1 MRFARS
7 LVSRLS
13 ATRSFAVRRTFSTLY
28 TKEHE
33 YVKAD
38 GDLHFM
44 GISDHAQSEL
54 GDVVFVELP
63 EVGTEFAK
71 GDALGSVESVKAA
84 SSVYAPVDCEIVEVN
99 ENLEDSHGLVNESA
113 EEDGWMVKLK
123 ATNPDQLS
131 DLMDADAYA
140 AFCNEE

>member
-13 ATRSFAVRRTFSTLY
+13 ATRSFAVRRVPFSTLY

-33 YVKAD
+33 YLKAD

-63 EVGTEFAK
+63 EVGAEFAK
-71 GDALGSVESVKAA
+71 V
-84 SSVYAPVDCEIVEVN
+84 
-99 ENLEDSHGLVNESA
+99 
-113 EEDGWMVKLK
+113 
-123 ATNPDQLS
+123 
-131 DLMDADAYA
+131 
-140 AFCNEE
+140 